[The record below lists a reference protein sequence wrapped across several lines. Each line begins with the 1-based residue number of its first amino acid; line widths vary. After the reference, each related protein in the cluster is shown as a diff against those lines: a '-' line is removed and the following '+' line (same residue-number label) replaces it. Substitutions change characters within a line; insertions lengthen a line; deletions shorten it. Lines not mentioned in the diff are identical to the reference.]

1 MKYQKTY
8 TPSANDIERKWY
20 VVDAEGAVLGRL
32 ASEVAAILRGKHKAT
47 FTPNMDMGDYVI
59 VVNADKVRLTG
70 NKEYQKEYKRYSGYA
85 GGLKITSYKD
95 MMDKHPERIVEHAVV
110 GMLPHNKLGR
120 QMAKKLR
127 VVVGPDHNHEA
138 QMPEKLELK

>member
-8 TPSANDIERKWY
+8 SASAKDIDRKWY
-20 VVDAEGAVLGRL
+20 VVDATDMVLGRL
-32 ASEVAAILRGKHKAT
+32 ASQVAAILRGKHKAT
-47 FTPNMDMGDYVI
+47 FTPNIDTGDYVI
-59 VVNADKVRLTG
+59 IVNAEKIRLTG
-70 NKEYQKEYKRYSGYA
+70 NKENQKEYKRYSGYS
-85 GGLKITSYKD
+85 GGLKITKYKD
-95 MMDKHPERIVEHAVV
+95 MMEKHPERIVEHAVV

-127 VVVGPDHNHEA
+127 VVVGPDHKHEA

>member
-8 TPSANDIERKWY
+8 TPSASDIERKWY
-20 VVDAEGAVLGRL
+20 VVDAEGVVLGRL

-59 VVNADKVRLTG
+59 VVNADKVKLTG
-70 NKEYQKEYKRYSGYA
+70 NKENQKEYKRYSGYS
-85 GGLKITSYKD
+85 GGLKITKYKD
-95 MMDKHPERIVEHAVV
+95 MMEKHPERIVEHAVV

-127 VVVGPDHNHEA
+127 VVAGPDHNHEA

>member
-20 VVDAEGAVLGRL
+20 VVDAEGVVLGRL

-70 NKEYQKEYKRYSGYA
+70 NKENQKEYKRYSGYA

>member
-8 TPSANDIERKWY
+8 TPSASDIERKWY

-32 ASEVAAILRGKHKAT
+32 ATQVAAILRGKHKAT

-70 NKEYQKEYKRYSGYA
+70 NKENQKEYKRYSGYT

-95 MMDKHPERIVEHAVV
+95 MMNKQPERIVEHAVI

-127 VVVGPDHNHEA
+127 VVAGPDHNHEA
-138 QMPEKLELK
+138 QMPEKLELQ

>member
-8 TPSANDIERKWY
+8 TPSANEIERKWY
-20 VVDAEGAVLGRL
+20 VVDAQGVVLGRL

-127 VVVGPDHNHEA
+127 VVAGPDHNHA
-138 QMPEKLELK
+138 SQMPEKLEIK

>member
-127 VVVGPDHNHEA
+127 VVAGPDHNHA
-138 QMPEKLELK
+138 SQMPEKLEIK

>member
-59 VVNADKVRLTG
+59 VVNAYKVRLTG
-70 NKEYQKEYKRYSGYA
+70 NKEYQKEYKRYSGDA